1 MADENTETTG
11 TKTSE
16 GDGKNTVPGAGGGT
30 QTSTRT
36 TEGGGRRVSFDEEQ
50 QEVITRIVG
59 NAVAKARRQWQRE
72 LQREQLD
79 AASDEGD
86 EGGDTQRGRKPAAP
100 ASQKSAAERQ
110 VEELTRQLRERD
122 AKEAFVKAAGTD
134 DVKAVD
140 PDALFELVKSQLKYD
155 DKTGAASNITDVI
168 KSAQTTYPRQ
178 FGKAVVKAQTGVKP
192 KVGNGASDQSDKPE
206 VKPGLDRLRSAYSG
220 SAEK

>member
-72 LQREQLD
+72 LQREQID

-86 EGGDTQRGRKPAAP
+86 EGGDAQRGRKPAEP

-122 AKEAFVKAAGTD
+122 AKEAFVKAAGAD

-155 DKTGAASNITDVI
+155 DKGAASNIADVI
-168 KSAQTTYPRQ
+168 KTAQTSYPRQ

-192 KVGNGASDQSDKPE
+192 KVGNGATDSTTKPE
-206 VKPGLDRLRSAYSG
+206 VKPGLDRLRSAYS